1 MRVLGIDPGYDRLGV
16 AILER
21 VGSGDELIFSDC
33 LTTDKKLI
41 FAERLLELGNALGK
55 IITKFKPKILA
66 LETLF
71 FAKNKK
77 TAMLVAETRGLIL
90 YLAAKHNLQIC
101 EMSPASV
108 KLSTTGYGRAD
119 KMQIIAMLP
128 KLLKIKKAIKHDDE
142 FDAIAIAITAL
153 STVSLN

>member
-1 MRVLGIDPGYDRLGV
+1 MKILGIDPGYDRLGI

-21 VGSGDELIFSDC
+21 KKSASELSFSDC

-41 FAERLLELGNALGK
+41 FAERLLELGNALEK
-55 IITKFKPKILA
+55 IIIEFRPELLA

-90 YLAAKHNLQIC
+90 YLAAKHHLRVYEI
-101 EMSPASV
+101 SPASV
-108 KLSTTGYGRAD
+108 KLTTTGYGRAD
-119 KMQIIAMLP
+119 KAQIIAMLP
-128 KLLKIKKAIKHDDE
+128 KLLKIDKTIKHDDE
-142 FDAIAIAITAL
+142 FDAIAIALTAL